1 MRRNSFCQMRR
12 QRVEEVVTSGRTGMK
27 TAVSAGMEV
36 ELSGAVFTCRLVV
49 GGLVGG
55 WRMVGRKVG
64 WV

>member
-1 MRRNSFCQMRR
+1 M
-12 QRVEEVVTSGRTGMK
+12 EEVGTSGRTGMK

-55 WRMVGRKVG
+55 WQDRKGG
-64 WV
+64 WVMWDVGDDYCDGNRV